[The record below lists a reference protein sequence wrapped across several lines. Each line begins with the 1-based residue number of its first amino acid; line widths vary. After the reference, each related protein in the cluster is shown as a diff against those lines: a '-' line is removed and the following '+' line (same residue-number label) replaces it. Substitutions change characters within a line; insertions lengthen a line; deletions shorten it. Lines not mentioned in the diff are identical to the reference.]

1 MISRTYRDLQEPD
14 RSGLGEQVAL
24 QRERVRRRLA
34 QVRRVVA
41 VMSGKGGVGKSYVT
55 AHLALALARAG
66 RAVGVLDAD
75 FNGPTTAQWLD
86 AGSPANVRLRVHDD
100 AVDPVI
106 TRDGVR
112 CISMSH
118 LLEDGRPLAFRG
130 PEHDGFIWR
139 GAAEAAAL
147 REFLADVRWGEL
159 DLLLIDL
166 PPGIQRGL
174 ELCDLLEHPPEAVA
188 VTIATP
194 ESEAA
199 VRRALH
205 AARDCGIRLIGI
217 VENMIGPQFP
227 GDAGPN
233 LSQAF
238 EIPVLARLPF
248 HPGQVAWNDLAAQV
262 GSSALRAPHSA
273 L

>member
-14 RSGLGEQVAL
+14 RSGLGEQVAR

-75 FNGPTTAQWLD
+75 FNGPTTAKWLD
-86 AGSPANVRLRVHDD
+86 AEAPANVRLRVHDD

-106 TRDGVR
+106 ARDGIR

-118 LLEDGRPLAFRG
+118 LLENGQPLAFRG

-147 REFLADVRWGEL
+147 REFLSDVRWGEL
-159 DLLLIDL
+159 DLLLVDL
-166 PPGIQRGL
+166 PPGIERGL
-174 ELCDLLEHPPEAVA
+174 ELCDLLDEPPEGIA
-188 VTIATP
+188 VTIPTP

-199 VRRALH
+199 VRRALR
-205 AARDCGIRLIGI
+205 AGVERGIRMIGI
-217 VENMIGPQFP
+217 VENMVGPQFP
-227 GDAGPN
+227 GEAGPT
-233 LSQAF
+233 LARDF
-238 EIPVLARLPF
+238 TLPLLARLSFFPATDVWREL
-248 HPGQVAWNDLAAQV
+248 GARVQDLA
-262 GSSALRAPHSA
+262 LRPSPFA
-273 L
+273 